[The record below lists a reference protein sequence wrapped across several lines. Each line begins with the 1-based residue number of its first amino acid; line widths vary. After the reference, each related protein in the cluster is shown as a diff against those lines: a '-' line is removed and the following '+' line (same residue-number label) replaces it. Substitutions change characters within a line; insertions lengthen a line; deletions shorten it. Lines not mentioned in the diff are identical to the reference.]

1 MTQPEAE
8 YRRQDLVVG
17 AAADRAAG
25 VCGGAGT
32 GVRVM
37 TALTV
42 QAALAIA
49 LQCAPS
55 VDPHMLVGIGQNEFG
70 LETQIL
76 HDNTTGRVLRGDGV
90 IDAAALLISA
100 GHSVDLGVMQINSR
114 NLGLLGLSLTD
125 AFDPCRSV
133 AGAARLI
140 ALFSQYNTGSPSR
153 GIANGYAGNV
163 VAAIR
168 RVKGEPVDTAPQ
180 VEACAEPDPDGW
192 HVTAS
197 TCQDDDEGWHT
208 RSKGSAQ

>member
-1 MTQPEAE
+1 
-8 YRRQDLVVG
+8 V
-17 AAADRAAG
+17 
-25 VCGGAGT
+25 
-32 GVRVM
+32 
-37 TALTV
+37 TALTI

-55 VDPHMLVGIGQNEFG
+55 VDPDMLVGIGQNESG

-76 HDNTTGRVLRGDGV
+76 HDNTTGKVLRGPGV
-90 IDAAALLISA
+90 IDAAALLIAA

-114 NLGLLGLSLTD
+114 NLGLLDLNLAD

-140 ALFSQYNTGSPSR
+140 QLFARYNTGSATR

-168 RVKGEPVDTAPQ
+168 RAKGQPTEPPSAVAPLS
-180 VEACAEPDPDGW
+180 VAIEDGPALGE
-192 HVTAS
+192 TFF
-197 TCQDDDEGWHT
+197 TTEGH
-208 RSKGSAQ
+208 